1 MRNYWKYFVAER
13 WNVVFA
19 GLVLGLL
26 LGWPLV
32 NTGAERMTDLAPTA
46 EARQRV
52 EELER
57 AFWRCDLAA
66 STGAVD
72 PIQAAV
78 CSAVTEELRKRKF
91 GGDFE
96 RMLQWWQESR
106 LAGYQKLEVEA
117 GRTNEV

>member
-1 MRNYWKYFVAER
+1 MRTGWKSLNAQC
-13 WNVVFA
+13 WNTLFA
-19 GLVLGLL
+19 GVALGLM
-26 LGWPLV
+26 LGWPSV
-32 NTGAERMTDLAPTA
+32 NTGTERMSDLAPAA
-46 EARQRV
+46 EARQHV

-66 STGAVD
+66 STGSVD

-96 RMLQWWQESR
+96 RMLQWWRESR
-106 LAGYQKLEVEA
+106 LAQAQRLEVRSVE
-117 GRTNEV
+117 GEEV

>member
-1 MRNYWKYFVAER
+1 MRNHWKYFVAER
-13 WNVVFA
+13 WNAVFA

-32 NTGAERMTDLAPTA
+32 NTGTERMTDLAPTA

-66 STGAVD
+66 STGLVD
-72 PIQAAV
+72 PIQATV

-91 GGDFE
+91 RGDFE
-96 RMLQWWQESR
+96 RMLQWWQQSR
-106 LAGYQKLEVEA
+106 LARSQSPEVDSLHA
-117 GRTNEV
+117 GEV